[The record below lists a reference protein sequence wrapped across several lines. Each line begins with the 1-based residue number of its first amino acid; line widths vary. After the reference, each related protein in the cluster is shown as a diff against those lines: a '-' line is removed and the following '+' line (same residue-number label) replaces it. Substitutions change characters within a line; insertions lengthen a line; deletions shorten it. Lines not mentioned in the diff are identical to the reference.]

1 MNPETKQPAA
11 TAPGSAEAESR
22 NTAVPIWL
30 ILLTALLFF
39 WGAVY
44 FDDHSGWFN
53 TRVYSPY
60 QSFNEVQ
67 GFQPRPVGP
76 DRVLGQYKFEQVC
89 AVCHGSDGL
98 GKPGQA
104 PPLAGSE
111 WVNAKGIN
119 RLVRIPVLGLNGT
132 IEVKGQTYNFPSGGM
147 TPAAPQS
154 ARTTSFTDE
163 QLANV
168 LTYIRSAFGNKAGE
182 VTEEEVKAIRDN
194 IGNRATPM
202 TMDEIKS
209 LPEEFKR

>member
-1 MNPETKQPAA
+1 MNPEMKQPAA
-11 TAPGSAEAESR
+11 TALASAEMETRDAV
-22 NTAVPIWL
+22 VPIWL

-53 TRVYSPY
+53 TKVYSPY
-60 QSFNEVQ
+60 QSFNQVQ
-67 GFQPRPVGP
+67 DFQPRPFGP
-76 DRVLGQYKFEQVC
+76 DKELGRRKFEDVC
-89 AVCHGSDGL
+89 AVCHGSDGR

-111 WVNAKGIN
+111 WVNARGIN

-132 IEVKGQTYNFPSGGM
+132 IEVIGQQYNFPSGGM

-154 ARTTSFTDE
+154 ARTSNFTDE

-168 LTYIRSAFGNKAGE
+168 LTYIRSAWGNTGSE

-202 TMDEIKS
+202 TMDEVKS
-209 LPEEFKR
+209 LPEEFKK